1 MAILKFSA
9 SAVAAQIAHARA
21 CKTFL
26 PNWNGPVDR
35 PALILIV
42 GNGVHLRSNGINGT
56 TTRIVTTEQA
66 DPSFAFAD
74 GMNPF
79 RDTDWMA
86 QRRMAFRDLTGQF
99 YTDIL
104 DDVQVLIDRGR
115 GAIRLATDGHSI
127 CVFVRRASDYLI
139 GGTYEVPSG
148 LGGTFRVI
156 LKDACDT
163 FAIVQNCG
171 NCEDFDAMQPY
182 RVPLDALMEI
192 DDRRAAGSTWYAAA
206 KVINL
211 DGTPVEDTTYV
222 TDADGSITFGAVFL
236 TRYDDGFWGY
246 KDMEES
252 AGPVESRAPLS
263 LLALLSELKD
273 PDSYA
278 HAWRQRCQDWA
289 AIPDYEEGDKIKL
302 AAPVTLTDGSTC
314 QIVTATH
321 YRRVRQKRRCYGIEE
336 TGGLVRLSKASLAG
350 SELLSSAKGAA
361 SPVLAEF
368 LAGRN

>member
-26 PNWNGPVDR
+26 PNWNGPVNR

-42 GNGVHLRSNGINGT
+42 GNGVHLCSNGIDGT

-127 CVFVRRASDYLI
+127 RVFVRRASDYLI

-171 NCEDFDAMQPY
+171 NCED
-182 RVPLDALMEI
+182 
-192 DDRRAAGSTWYAAA
+192 
-206 KVINL
+206 
-211 DGTPVEDTTYV
+211 
-222 TDADGSITFGAVFL
+222 
-236 TRYDDGFWGY
+236 
-246 KDMEES
+246 
-252 AGPVESRAPLS
+252 
-263 LLALLSELKD
+263 
-273 PDSYA
+273 
-278 HAWRQRCQDWA
+278 
-289 AIPDYEEGDKIKL
+289 
-302 AAPVTLTDGSTC
+302 
-314 QIVTATH
+314 
-321 YRRVRQKRRCYGIEE
+321 
-336 TGGLVRLSKASLAG
+336 
-350 SELLSSAKGAA
+350 
-361 SPVLAEF
+361 
-368 LAGRN
+368 

>member
-1 MAILKFSA
+1 MNRREFLTSL
-9 SAVAAQIAHARA
+9 A
-21 CKTFL
+21 CTTLGAGGLLL
-26 PNWNGPVDR
+26 PSTRSIFDMGRR
-35 PALILIV
+35 PPFEPSVIV
-42 GNGVHLRSNGINGT
+42 
-56 TTRIVTTEQA
+56 
-66 DPSFAFAD
+66 D

-127 CVFVRRASDYLI
+127 RVFVRRASDYLI

-192 DDRRAAGSTWYAAA
+192 DDRRAA
-206 KVINL
+206 
-211 DGTPVEDTTYV
+211 
-222 TDADGSITFGAVFL
+222 
-236 TRYDDGFWGY
+236 
-246 KDMEES
+246 
-252 AGPVESRAPLS
+252 
-263 LLALLSELKD
+263 
-273 PDSYA
+273 
-278 HAWRQRCQDWA
+278 
-289 AIPDYEEGDKIKL
+289 
-302 AAPVTLTDGSTC
+302 
-314 QIVTATH
+314 
-321 YRRVRQKRRCYGIEE
+321 
-336 TGGLVRLSKASLAG
+336 
-350 SELLSSAKGAA
+350 
-361 SPVLAEF
+361 
-368 LAGRN
+368 

>member
-1 MAILKFSA
+1 MRRSPLRKPRSLTATSRKRPESSRDPRVDHAARAGRPSHTQRKDIPMAILKFSA

-42 GNGVHLRSNGINGT
+42 GNGVHLRSNGIDGT

-104 DDVQVLIDRGR
+104 DDVQVLIDRGQ

-127 CVFVRRASDYLI
+127 RVFVRRASDYLI

-192 DDRRAAGSTWYAAA
+192 DDRRVA
-206 KVINL
+206 
-211 DGTPVEDTTYV
+211 
-222 TDADGSITFGAVFL
+222 
-236 TRYDDGFWGY
+236 
-246 KDMEES
+246 
-252 AGPVESRAPLS
+252 
-263 LLALLSELKD
+263 
-273 PDSYA
+273 
-278 HAWRQRCQDWA
+278 
-289 AIPDYEEGDKIKL
+289 
-302 AAPVTLTDGSTC
+302 
-314 QIVTATH
+314 
-321 YRRVRQKRRCYGIEE
+321 
-336 TGGLVRLSKASLAG
+336 
-350 SELLSSAKGAA
+350 
-361 SPVLAEF
+361 
-368 LAGRN
+368 